1 MKKTVFGTMLLAVLT
16 ILTSSHALFAGSK
29 TLKIAM
35 IQWRGDTESC
45 QGFRDGL
52 KELGYSVD
60 YTYMN
65 AKQDR
70 IELGRLLREE
80 LEPKMNDFDYIYTF
94 GTTVSKAAKT
104 IVNNRVPQLFSSVAG
119 PVEAEIVQ
127 SLEAPGGNI
136 SGSNNAVPIAT
147 QIETIMKIIQFKRLG
162 LFFNPREQN
171 AMIERQRLSDAAKR
185 FNLEVIDLRSP
196 PAQEMLEQNLQ
207 QLIDKSIVVDAVYL
221 PLDSFM
227 VSNAKLIGDKLRD
240 ARVKSIGSLEG
251 YIKGGALIGVVP
263 NYYQLG
269 KSIASIVDKNQ
280 KGEKL
285 QNIPVVTVKEP
296 TLMINKTTADLLQI
310 RIPEDTLK
318 RAVVVE

>member
-1 MKKTVFGTMLLAVLT
+1 MKKSVFGAMFLAAII

-35 IQWRGDTESC
+35 VQWRGDTESC

-70 IELGRLLREE
+70 AELGRLLREE
-80 LEPKMNDFDYIYTF
+80 LEPKSTAFDYIYTY
-94 GTTVSKAAKT
+94 GTTVSKAVKT
-104 IVNNRVPQLFSSVAG
+104 IVNNRVPQLFSNVAG
-119 PVEAEIVQ
+119 PVEAELVR
-127 SLEAPGGNI
+127 SLESPGDNI
-136 SGSNNAVPIAT
+136 SGSNNAVPIVT
-147 QIETIMKIIQFKRLG
+147 QLETVMQIMQFKRLG
-162 LFFNPREQN
+162 LLFNPREQN
-171 AMIERQRLSDAAKR
+171 AMIERQRLSEAAKK
-185 FNLEVIDLRSP
+185 FNFEVIDLRSP
-196 PAQEMLEQNLQ
+196 PAQAMLEQNLQ
-207 QLIDKSIVVDAVYL
+207 QLLEKAIVVDAVYL

-240 ARVKSIGSLEG
+240 AKIRSIGTLEG
-251 YIKGGALIGVVP
+251 YIKGGALVGVVP
-263 NYYQLG
+263 DYYQLG

-318 RAVVVE
+318 KAVVVE

>member
-16 ILTSSHALFAGSK
+16 ILTSSHALFADSK

-35 IQWRGDTESC
+35 MQWRGDTESC

-70 IELGRLLREE
+70 IELGRLLLEE

-104 IVNNRVPQLFSSVAG
+104 IVNNRVPQIFSSVAA

-240 ARVKSIGSLEG
+240 ARVKSIGSLES

-269 KSIASIVDKNQ
+269 KSIAYRSPKFGG
-280 KGEKL
+280 KS
-285 QNIPVVTVKEP
+285 
-296 TLMINKTTADLLQI
+296 QI
-310 RIPEDTLK
+310 ALSSGHE
-318 RAVVVE
+318 

>member
-1 MKKTVFGTMLLAVLT
+1 
-16 ILTSSHALFAGSK
+16 
-29 TLKIAM
+29 
-35 IQWRGDTESC
+35 
-45 QGFRDGL
+45 
-52 KELGYSVD
+52 
-60 YTYMN
+60 
-65 AKQDR
+65 
-70 IELGRLLREE
+70 
-80 LEPKMNDFDYIYTF
+80 
-94 GTTVSKAAKT
+94 
-104 IVNNRVPQLFSSVAG
+104 
-119 PVEAEIVQ
+119 
-127 SLEAPGGNI
+127 
-136 SGSNNAVPIAT
+136 
-147 QIETIMKIIQFKRLG
+147 
-162 LFFNPREQN
+162 
-171 AMIERQRLSDAAKR
+171 MIERQRLSDAAKR

-240 ARVKSIGSLEG
+240 ARVKSIGSLES

-296 TLMINKTTADLLQI
+296 TLMINKTTADILQI